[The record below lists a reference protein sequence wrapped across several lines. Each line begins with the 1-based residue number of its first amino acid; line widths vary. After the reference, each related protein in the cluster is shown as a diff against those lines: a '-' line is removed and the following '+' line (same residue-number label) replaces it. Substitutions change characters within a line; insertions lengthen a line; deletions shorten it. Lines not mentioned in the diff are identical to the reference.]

1 MGKQSKFKIL
11 PKKLQAILPSAYAL
25 MSVIPLLIITSML
38 HRYSLIELFDSLFL
52 TLIMVITVSCSL
64 FGFWMLAHAI
74 NSIVRLESKAR
85 IIEKSG
91 HLLNIEYDEENE
103 VGSIVSSFNYVM
115 YRLRKQVQ
123 ELEKVND
130 QLKVLSIT
138 DELTGLYNF
147 RSFKEFLSREISRSN
162 RKGYSIALLMMDLD
176 NFKQFN
182 DDYGHFSGNE
192 FLKAASEIL
201 KNHIRRYDI
210 VARYGGDEFVLILP
224 ETDLKGG
231 EHVVQRL
238 QEVFSKTKIV
248 LQTGEKK
255 SISASFGL
263 ATMNCSYE
271 AKCRPDQIVEAADQA
286 LLRAKR
292 KGKGG
297 LETFRMAS

>member
-25 MSVIPLLIITSML
+25 MSVIPLLIITSIL
-38 HRYSLIELFDSLFL
+38 HRYSLTEMFNSPYL
-52 TLIMVITVSCSL
+52 TLTMIVTITCSL
-64 FGFWMLAHAI
+64 FGFWMLARAI
-74 NSIVRLESKAR
+74 NSIVRLESQAR
-85 IIEKSG
+85 VIEKSG
-91 HLLNIEYDEENE
+91 HLLNIEYEEENE
-103 VGSIVSSFNYVM
+103 VGNIVSSFNYVM
-115 YRLRKQVQ
+115 FRLRKQVQ

-192 FLKAASEIL
+192 YLKAVSEIL
-201 KNHIRRYDI
+201 KNHVRRYDI
-210 VARYGGDEFVLILP
+210 IARYGGDEFAIILP
-224 ETDLKGG
+224 ETDIEGG
-231 EHVVQRL
+231 ERVVQRL
-238 QEVFSKTKIV
+238 QEVFEKTKIV
-248 LQTGEKK
+248 LQTGEKQ

-263 ATMNCSYE
+263 ASKTCSYDT
-271 AKCRPDQIVEAADQA
+271 KCNPHDLVEAADQA